1 KAVIESA
8 LASGLALVK
17 DRELDP
23 MTATSYGTGELILRA
38 AHEGAAEISV
48 CLGGSATNDGGL
60 GMARAIGV
68 KFLKDDGAEAVSA
81 CELKDI
87 VSIDTSALDRFVS
100 DAKITVVCDVDNPLT
115 GPSGAT
121 MTFGPQKGAGEEKLA
136 LLEEGMLNL
145 EKLLNAK
152 AGRSVC
158 SEPGSGAAGG
168 MGAML
173 MALLNAGHENGAEAI
188 LALSDI
194 DGKLKDAVFAI
205 TGEGRIDST
214 SLHGK
219 AVGAVLAHAER
230 AKVPTA
236 IIAGCM
242 GEGAEEVLNKAE
254 FAEFTGSE
262 EDALRYFEAAACRLA
277 DKLAERLRK

>member
-1 KAVIESA
+1 
-8 LASGLALVK
+8 
-17 DRELDP
+17 
-23 MTATSYGTGELILRA
+23 
-38 AHEGAAEISV
+38 
-48 CLGGSATNDGGL
+48 
-60 GMARAIGV
+60 
-68 KFLKDDGAEAVSA
+68 
-81 CELKDI
+81 
-87 VSIDTSALDRFVS
+87 
-100 DAKITVVCDVDNPLT
+100 
-115 GPSGAT
+115 
-121 MTFGPQKGAGEEKLA
+121 
-136 LLEEGMLNL
+136 
-145 EKLLNAK
+145 
-152 AGRSVC
+152 
-158 SEPGSGAAGG
+158 
-168 MGAML
+168 ML

-194 DGKLKDAVFAI
+194 DGKLKNAAFAI

-230 AKVPTA
+230 AKVPAA